1 MISAANPY
9 SDLGLAPQP
18 AADKGNNKELGQD
31 DFLTLMLAQIKSQD
45 PMKPMENAEF
55 ITQMA
60 QFSTVTGVQ
69 DLNTAFNDL
78 AGALQVNQGLQ
89 AATLVGRHAMVEANT
104 IDYTES
110 TPQIGAVGLTSGASD
125 VRVQVTDA
133 SGSLVRE
140 IHLGDQPPGLA
151 NFEWDGLDS
160 SGQPATSGRYTFTA
174 VAAADASGNG
184 QAAFPTYLAG
194 EVGRVTL
201 NSTGSAHLE
210 LTGLGTVPFG
220 DIRQIL

>member
-1 MISAANPY
+1 MITAADPY
-9 SDLGLAPQP
+9 SSLGLGLKAPEE
-18 AADKGNNKELGQD
+18 KSNNQQLGQD
-31 DFLTLMLAQIKSQD
+31 EFLTLMLAQIKAQD

-89 AATLVGRHAMVEANT
+89 AATLVGRNAMVEANT
-104 IDYTES
+104 INYEQGS
-110 TPQIGAVGLTSGASD
+110 PQMGAIALGSSASD

-133 SGSLVRE
+133 SGSLIRE
-140 IHLGDQPPGLA
+140 IHLGDQPVGLS
-151 NFEWDGLDS
+151 NFEWDGLNEQ
-160 SGQPATSGRYTFTA
+160 GQPVASGRYSFTA
-174 VAAADASGNG
+174 VAATDDG
-184 QAAFPTYLAG
+184 QTALPTYLAG

-201 NSTGSAHLE
+201 NSTGGAYLE
-210 LTGLGTVPFG
+210 LNGLGTVPFG